1 MYTVQSKN
9 YNKLQVMNFDIK
21 LLLVDKNMILVSNLT
36 KILSKFMLIPLFLV
50 IVDNYDFIYS
60 FQVRTLVNSLNFN
73 IVKNISFY

>member
-21 LLLVDKNMILVSNLT
+21 LLLVDKNMTLVSNLT